1 MRTVG
6 PILVSSSRPDELTR
20 LLAARYHA
28 HASSSALQETDLSVP
43 PLGLDIQDNEPP
55 DSFRRQTLLSLDI
68 LRGLLLALLAGESI
82 QMFLRSEEESDEN
95 WYSKQ
100 DRWTESPLYALR
112 LAAVSLRINTLLKIV
127 PDVLRGSCRIQ
138 QRQVS
143 ASDVNETSWRS
154 MLIMLIVE
162 RLDDTRRYRCC
173 FVSAESAAAGLE
185 SSRFAEAF
193 SIARGSSHGKY
204 SSLGHRELR
213 NEANDAA

>member
-20 LLAARYHA
+20 LINAQYYA

-55 DSFRRQTLLSLDI
+55 DSFRRQTLLSLDV

-100 DRWTESPLYALR
+100 ERWTESPLYALR
-112 LAAVSLRINTLLKIV
+112 LAAVSLLVLQFQTIIPADMRV
-127 PDVLRGSCRIQ
+127 P
-138 QRQVS
+138 
-143 ASDVNETSWRS
+143 
-154 MLIMLIVE
+154 
-162 RLDDTRRYRCC
+162 
-173 FVSAESAAAGLE
+173 FKE
-185 SSRFAEAF
+185 SSCTRLVAPNT
-193 SIARGSSHGKY
+193 S
-204 SSLGHRELR
+204 
-213 NEANDAA
+213 

>member
-1 MRTVG
+1 MASYGTMAEAGGEAGPSTGLGSRLVSSTPTRTRTRATSGASSMRTAG

-20 LLAARYHA
+20 LINAQYHA

-55 DSFRRQTLLSLDI
+55 DSFRRQTLLSLDV

-112 LAAVSLRINTLLKIV
+112 LAAVSDGTCCYLLKTHHKLI
-127 PDVLRGSCRIQ
+127 
-138 QRQVS
+138 
-143 ASDVNETSWRS
+143 SWIPQNPAAPGWWR
-154 MLIMLIVE
+154 
-162 RLDDTRRYRCC
+162 RTRT
-173 FVSAESAAAGLE
+173 
-185 SSRFAEAF
+185 FA
-193 SIARGSSHGKY
+193 
-204 SSLGHRELR
+204 
-213 NEANDAA
+213 